1 MDNEV
6 KLPGAKSLQ
15 QVVGALL
22 FGSDHPLTAEEIRT
36 CLKNVAKE
44 DTTED
49 ATVKLF
55 GSLPLKEI
63 KEALDAMQKQLKG
76 MNIGFELQATSSGYR
91 FQTEPAAG
99 RWVRNLLKMDRPN
112 RLSHPALE
120 TLAIVAYRQPIAK
133 SEIEGIRGVD
143 TGHIL
148 KTLMELHLVRIVG
161 RSELPGRPFLYGTT
175 ATFLDHFGLST
186 LKELNDLDPTLQRS
200 KPSERKALHTKKK
213 KETETEEPVA
223 ETEQPVSE
231 GETPPAEP
239 ASVTDEPAE
248 EAGEVETSATATSVR
263 NSALLEVLG
272 EEDEG
277 DEPVFD
283 DATEEEEDEF
293 DDEDEEEEFDDEDE
307 EEEDEEE

>member
-76 MNIGFELQATSSGYR
+76 LNIGFELQSTSSGYR

-213 KETETEEPVA
+213 QEPEETA
-223 ETEQPVSE
+223 ETEQPL
-231 GETPPAEP
+231 P
-239 ASVTDEPAE
+239 ASVQFR
-248 EAGEVETSATATSVR
+248 SARRS
-263 NSALLEVLG
+263 
-272 EEDEG
+272 
-277 DEPVFD
+277 
-283 DATEEEEDEF
+283 
-293 DDEDEEEEFDDEDE
+293 
-307 EEEDEEE
+307 

>member
-63 KEALDAMQKQLKG
+63 KEALDAMQKQLQG
-76 MNIGFELQATSSGYR
+76 LNIGFELQATSSGYR

-99 RWVRNLLKMDRPN
+99 RWVRNLLKMDRPS

-213 KETETEEPVA
+213 KEPEEVAA
-223 ETEQPVSE
+223 ETEQPVAE
-231 GETPPAEP
+231 NETPPAETEAVP
-239 ASVTDEPAE
+239 EENLEETGELDETGDVP
-248 EAGEVETSATATSVR
+248 ATSVR
-263 NSALLEVLG
+263 NNALLEVLG
-272 EEDEG
+272 EDNEDGESVFEDVEDESE
-277 DEPVFD
+277 DED
-283 DATEEEEDEF
+283 EDEDEF
-293 DDEDEEEEFDDEDE
+293 DDEDEEEDDDEDE
-307 EEEDEEE
+307 E